1 MEQATS
7 PSLLL
12 QESSAEIGVPLSIE
26 QVQRFMVYLKQ
37 LQLWNQSFNLTSI
50 TLDDEIIIKHFV
62 DSLAA
67 LRADD
72 IRPGSK
78 VLDVGT
84 GAGFP
89 GIPLKI
95 ARLDLNIT
103 LIEPARKKSS
113 FLHFII
119 GLLRLESVDIFD
131 GTLERFLNERLPY
144 GSFDYLTTRALK
156 HDLIL
161 HNGTRLLRP
170 GGKAILYSSQP
181 INQSDLSSN
190 WLLMSEYT
198 FQLQKGYGQRVVS
211 LAIPASLNQN
221 VFDVPRGTNL
231 L

>member
-1 MEQATS
+1 MEQASS

-12 QESSAEIGVPLSIE
+12 QESSAEIGVPLSNE
-26 QVQRFMVYLKQ
+26 QVQLFVVYLEQ

-67 LRADD
+67 LRADR
-72 IRPGSK
+72 IK
-78 VLDVGT
+78 VGARLLDVGT

-95 ARLDLNIT
+95 ARLDLNVT
-103 LIEPARKKSS
+103 LVEPAGKKSS

-119 GLLRLESVDIFD
+119 GLLRLENVDIFD
-131 GTLERFLNERLPY
+131 GTLEGFLNERLPY
-144 GSFDYLTTRALK
+144 GSFDYLATRALK

-161 HNGTRLLRP
+161 KDGTKLLRQ

-181 INQSDLSSN
+181 IPLSNFSSN
-190 WLLMSEYT
+190 WSLLREHT
-198 FQLQKGYGQRVVS
+198 FQLQKGYGQRVISIVTPS
-211 LAIPASLNQN
+211 A
-221 VFDVPRGTNL
+221 
-231 L
+231 

>member
-1 MEQATS
+1 LFHVEQATS

-12 QESSAEIGVPLSIE
+12 QESSEEIGVPLSTA
-26 QVQRFMVYLKQ
+26 QVQQFMVYLKQ

-67 LRADD
+67 LRAGD
-72 IRPGSK
+72 IRPRSK
-78 VLDVGT
+78 LLDVGT

-103 LIEPARKKSS
+103 LVEPARKKSS

-119 GLLRLESVDIFD
+119 GLLRLESVDIFE
-131 GTLERFLNERLPY
+131 GTLERFLNECQPH

-156 HDLIL
+156 HDVIL
-161 HNGTRLLRP
+161 QDGVRLLRE
-170 GGKAILYSSQP
+170 GGKVILYSSQP
-181 INQSDLSSN
+181 INQSDLPSN
-190 WLLMSEYT
+190 WLLISEYT
-198 FQLQKGYGQRVVS
+198 FQLQKGYGQR
-211 LAIPASLNQN
+211 AISIVIPS
-221 VFDVPRGTNL
+221 F
-231 L
+231 

>member
-12 QESSAEIGVPLSIE
+12 QESSEEIGVPLSTA
-26 QVQRFMVYLKQ
+26 QVQQFMVYLKQ

-67 LRADD
+67 LRAGD
-72 IRPGSK
+72 IRPRSK
-78 VLDVGT
+78 LLDVGT

-95 ARLDLNIT
+95 ARLDLNVT
-103 LIEPARKKSS
+103 LVEPARKKSS

-131 GTLERFLNERLPY
+131 GTLERFLNECQPH

-156 HDLIL
+156 HDVVLQD
-161 HNGTRLLRP
+161 GVRLLRE
-170 GGKAILYSSQP
+170 GGKVILYSSQP
-181 INQSDLSSN
+181 INQSDLPSN
-190 WLLMSEYT
+190 WLLISEYT
-198 FQLQKGYGQRVVS
+198 FQLQKGYGQR
-211 LAIPASLNQN
+211 AISIVIPSS
-221 VFDVPRGTNL
+221 
-231 L
+231 

>member
-1 MEQATS
+1 VEQATS

-12 QESSAEIGVPLSIE
+12 QESSEEIGVPLSTA
-26 QVQRFMVYLKQ
+26 QVQQFMVYLKQ

-67 LRADD
+67 LRAGD
-72 IRPGSK
+72 IRPRSK
-78 VLDVGT
+78 LLDVGT

-103 LIEPARKKSS
+103 LVEPARKKSS

-131 GTLERFLNERLPY
+131 GTLERFLNECQPH

-156 HDLIL
+156 HDVIL
-161 HNGTRLLRP
+161 QDGVRLLRE
-170 GGKAILYSSQP
+170 GGKVILYSSQP
-181 INQSDLSSN
+181 INQSDLPSN
-190 WLLMSEYT
+190 WLLISEYT
-198 FQLQKGYGQRVVS
+198 FQLQKGYGQR
-211 LAIPASLNQN
+211 AISIVMPSS
-221 VFDVPRGTNL
+221 
-231 L
+231 

>member
-1 MEQATS
+1 VEQATS

-12 QESSAEIGVPLSIE
+12 QESSEEIGVPLSTA
-26 QVQRFMVYLKQ
+26 QVQQFMVYLKQ

-67 LRADD
+67 LRAGD
-72 IRPGSK
+72 IRPRSK
-78 VLDVGT
+78 LLDVGT

-103 LIEPARKKSS
+103 LVEPARKKSS

-119 GLLRLESVDIFD
+119 GLLRLENVDIFD
-131 GTLERFLNERLPY
+131 GTLERFLNECQPH

-156 HDLIL
+156 HDVIL
-161 HNGTRLLRP
+161 QDGVRLLRE
-170 GGKAILYSSQP
+170 GGKVILYSSQP
-181 INQSDLSSN
+181 INQSDLPSN
-190 WLLMSEYT
+190 WLLISEYT
-198 FQLQKGYGQRVVS
+198 FQLQKGYGQR
-211 LAIPASLNQN
+211 AISIVIPSS
-221 VFDVPRGTNL
+221 
-231 L
+231 

>member
-1 MEQATS
+1 VEQATS

-12 QESSAEIGVPLSIE
+12 QESSEEIGVPLSTA
-26 QVQRFMVYLKQ
+26 QVQQFMVYLKQ

-67 LRADD
+67 LRAGD
-72 IRPGSK
+72 IRPRSK
-78 VLDVGT
+78 LLDVGT

-95 ARLDLNIT
+95 ARLDLSIT
-103 LIEPARKKSS
+103 LVEPARKKSS

-131 GTLERFLNERLPY
+131 GTLERFLNECQPH

-156 HDLIL
+156 HDVIL
-161 HNGTRLLRP
+161 QDGVRLLRE
-170 GGKAILYSSQP
+170 GGKVILYSSQP
-181 INQSDLSSN
+181 INQSDLPSN
-190 WLLMSEYT
+190 WLLISEYT
-198 FQLQKGYGQRVVS
+198 FQLQKGYGQR
-211 LAIPASLNQN
+211 AISIVIPSS
-221 VFDVPRGTNL
+221 
-231 L
+231 

>member
-1 MEQATS
+1 VEQATS

-12 QESSAEIGVPLSIE
+12 QESSEEIGVPLSSE
-26 QVQRFMVYLKQ
+26 QVQQFMVYLKQ

-67 LRADD
+67 LRSGN
-72 IRPGSK
+72 IRPRSK
-78 VLDVGT
+78 LLDVGT

-103 LIEPARKKSS
+103 LVEPARKKSS

-119 GLLRLESVDIFD
+119 GLLRLENVDIFN
-131 GTLERFLNERLPY
+131 GTLERFLNECQPH

-156 HDLIL
+156 HDAIL
-161 HNGTRLLRP
+161 QDGARLLRE
-170 GGKAILYSSQP
+170 GGKVILYSSQP
-181 INQSDLSSN
+181 INQSDLPSN
-190 WLLMSEYT
+190 WLLISEYT
-198 FQLQKGYGQRVVS
+198 FQLQKGYGQR
-211 LAIPASLNQN
+211 AISIVIPS
-221 VFDVPRGTNL
+221 F
-231 L
+231 

>member
-1 MEQATS
+1 VEQASS

-12 QESSAEIGVPLSIE
+12 QESSAEIGVQLDSE
-26 QVQRFMVYLKQ
+26 QVQLFMVYLKQ

-72 IRPGSK
+72 MK
-78 VLDVGT
+78 VGARLLDVGT

-95 ARLDLNIT
+95 ARLDLHIT
-103 LIEPARKKSS
+103 LVEPSKKKSS

-119 GLLRLESVDIFD
+119 GLLRLKNVDIFD
-131 GTLERFLNERLPY
+131 GTLERFMNDCLPY

-156 HDLIL
+156 HDMIL
-161 HNGTRLLRP
+161 RDGTRLLRQD
-170 GGKAILYSSQP
+170 GKAILYSSQS
-181 INQSDLSSN
+181 ISWSDLSSN
-190 WLLMSEYT
+190 WLVMSEFS

-211 LAIPASLNQN
+211 IMTPSS
-221 VFDVPRGTNL
+221 
-231 L
+231 

>member
-1 MEQATS
+1 MFHVEQATS

-12 QESSAEIGVPLSIE
+12 QESSEEIGVPLSTA
-26 QVQRFMVYLKQ
+26 QVQQFMVYLKQ

-67 LRADD
+67 LRAGD
-72 IRPGSK
+72 IRPRSK
-78 VLDVGT
+78 LLDVGT

-103 LIEPARKKSS
+103 LVEPARKKSS

-131 GTLERFLNERLPY
+131 GTLERFLNECQPH

-156 HDLIL
+156 HDVIL
-161 HNGTRLLRP
+161 QDGVRLLRE
-170 GGKAILYSSQP
+170 GGKVILYSSQP
-181 INQSDLSSN
+181 INQSDLPSN
-190 WLLMSEYT
+190 WLLISEYT
-198 FQLQKGYGQRVVS
+198 FQLQKGYGQR
-211 LAIPASLNQN
+211 AISIVIPSS
-221 VFDVPRGTNL
+221 
-231 L
+231 

>member
-1 MEQATS
+1 LFHVEQATS

-12 QESSAEIGVPLSIE
+12 QESSEEIGVPLSTA
-26 QVQRFMVYLKQ
+26 QVQQFMVYLKQ

-67 LRADD
+67 LRAGD
-72 IRPGSK
+72 IRPRSK
-78 VLDVGT
+78 LLDVGT

-103 LIEPARKKSS
+103 LVEPARKKSS

-131 GTLERFLNERLPY
+131 GTLERFLNECQPH

-156 HDLIL
+156 HDVIL
-161 HNGTRLLRP
+161 QDGVRLLRE
-170 GGKAILYSSQP
+170 GGKVILYSSQP
-181 INQSDLSSN
+181 INQSDLPSN
-190 WLLMSEYT
+190 WLLISEYT
-198 FQLQKGYGQRVVS
+198 FQLQKGYGQR
-211 LAIPASLNQN
+211 AISIVIPSS
-221 VFDVPRGTNL
+221 
-231 L
+231 

>member
-1 MEQATS
+1 MFHVEQATS

-12 QESSAEIGVPLSIE
+12 QESSEEIGVPLSTA
-26 QVQRFMVYLKQ
+26 QVQQFMVYLKQ

-67 LRADD
+67 LRAGD
-72 IRPGSK
+72 IRPRSK
-78 VLDVGT
+78 LLDVGT

-103 LIEPARKKSS
+103 LVEPARKKSS

-131 GTLERFLNERLPY
+131 GTLERFLNECQPH

-156 HDLIL
+156 HDVIL
-161 HNGTRLLRP
+161 QDGVRLLRE
-170 GGKAILYSSQP
+170 GGKVILYSSQP
-181 INQSDLSSN
+181 INQSDLPSN
-190 WLLMSEYT
+190 WLLISEYT
-198 FQLQKGYGQRVVS
+198 FQLQKGYGQR
-211 LAIPASLNQN
+211 AISIVMPSS
-221 VFDVPRGTNL
+221 
-231 L
+231 

>member
-12 QESSAEIGVPLSIE
+12 QESSEEIGVPLSTA
-26 QVQRFMVYLKQ
+26 QVQQFMVYLKQ

-67 LRADD
+67 LRAGD
-72 IRPGSK
+72 IRPRSK
-78 VLDVGT
+78 LLDVGT

-103 LIEPARKKSS
+103 LVEPARKKSS

-131 GTLERFLNERLPY
+131 GTLERFLNECQPH

-156 HDLIL
+156 HDVIL
-161 HNGTRLLRP
+161 QDGVRLLRE
-170 GGKAILYSSQP
+170 GGKVILYSSQP
-181 INQSDLSSN
+181 INQSDLPSN
-190 WLLMSEYT
+190 WLLISEYT
-198 FQLQKGYGQRVVS
+198 FQLQKGYGQR
-211 LAIPASLNQN
+211 AISIVMPSS
-221 VFDVPRGTNL
+221 
-231 L
+231 

>member
-1 MEQATS
+1 MFHVEQETS

-12 QESSAEIGVPLSIE
+12 QESSEEIGVPLSTA
-26 QVQRFMVYLKQ
+26 QVQQFMVYLKQ

-67 LRADD
+67 LRAGD
-72 IRPGSK
+72 IRPRSK
-78 VLDVGT
+78 LLDVGT

-103 LIEPARKKSS
+103 LVEPARKKSS

-131 GTLERFLNERLPY
+131 GTLERFLNECQPH

-156 HDLIL
+156 HDVIL
-161 HNGTRLLRP
+161 QDGTRLLRQ

-181 INQSDLSSN
+181 INQSDLPSN
-190 WLLMSEYT
+190 WLLISEYT
-198 FQLQKGYGQRVVS
+198 FQLQKGYGQR
-211 LAIPASLNQN
+211 AISIVIPSS
-221 VFDVPRGTNL
+221 
-231 L
+231 